1 MQAYKLSESAELY
14 QFRAGRK
21 HCAPV
26 AAGRPH
32 PTKMSAGAPVRSVLA
47 YESEQR
53 QATALFETVAFAAL
67 GPSGAA
73 VIILGFLL

>member
-1 MQAYKLSESAELY
+1 
-14 QFRAGRK
+14 
-21 HCAPV
+21 
-26 AAGRPH
+26 
-32 PTKMSAGAPVRSVLA
+32 MSAGAPVRSVLA